1 MPTMVMADWSR
12 LEQKFEDGFEKL
24 YKVLGLPFERNEFL
38 NVDSSANNNGYRS
51 ENSGN
56 TATSSKNPLLN
67 TTTTTKYEG
76 RQNWNSS
83 YSILLNDQTVDG
95 SDESIQYTPF
105 FEVVKKA
112 VELEGTPIVR
122 SIASECKPKEEVKP
136 DEVIDEGLVMID
148 SEKFTKEAWEAIAY
162 ALKMAA
168 SMQQKAETEHLMR
181 ALLEQK
187 QGLVSCVLNEVSIDI
202 ALLLKITNEFIQ
214 CPPKSIGEENGS
226 VIGRELAALL
236 QRAME
241 WKEEYG
247 DFLVSTEHLL
257 LGFNLD
263 NRVGKQL
270 FKEGN
275 AVDISFKI
283 LDAIDVMRKSQV
295 FMNQEET
302 CEVLKNY
309 IDGEN
314 QEYFDGENQ
323 EYIDARV
330 MEVTKFHQVSVL
342 NESSIKRGELITCKN
357 GLGELANYGAKV
369 NTCKGLA
376 AFEVKHRVIDEQSTE
391 MNLIILISNE
401 PTLFDEMPKRE
412 HLLCKAM
419 ILKFFREKKLD
430 YTLDLRKKENI
441 WTPLAMLTQS
451 NWSNVVGL
459 LDKILNASSN
469 FSIAI
474 FDLAGVFLKG
484 LDEGTW
490 VHSFLEDNKS
500 DCDMVIGKTMEAVL
514 VINTQDK
521 YILRHGPMVALY
533 NERWKAP
540 GYLNHSESTSTKLN
554 QEPIFVFDPGGS

>member
-38 NVDSSANNNGYRS
+38 NVDSSANNIGYRS

-56 TATSSKNPLLN
+56 TATSSKNPFLN
-67 TTTTTKYEG
+67 TTTTTTKYEG

-83 YSILLNDQTVDG
+83 YSILLNDQTVDR

-202 ALLLKITNEFIQ
+202 ALFFKITNEFIQ

-226 VIGRELAALL
+226 VIGRELATLL

-270 FKEGN
+270 YKEGN

-283 LDAIDVMRKSQV
+283 LDAIDVMRKSRV

-323 EYIDARV
+323 EYIDAWV
-330 MEVTKFHQVSVL
+330 MEVTKFHQVS
-342 NESSIKRGELITCKN
+342 
-357 GLGELANYGAKV
+357 
-369 NTCKGLA
+369 TCKGLA

-540 GYLNHSESTSTKLN
+540 DYLNHSESTSTKLN

>member
-12 LEQKFEDGFEKL
+12 LEQKFKDGFEKL

-67 TTTTTKYEG
+67 TTTTTTKYEG
-76 RQNWNSS
+76 RQNWNSF

-95 SDESIQYTPF
+95 
-105 FEVVKKA
+105 K
-112 VELEGTPIVR
+112 
-122 SIASECKPKEEVKP
+122 CKPKEEVKP

-202 ALLLKITNEFIQ
+202 ALLFKITNEFIQ

-236 QRAME
+236 Q
-241 WKEEYG
+241 
-247 DFLVSTEHLL
+247 
-257 LGFNLD
+257 
-263 NRVGKQL
+263 VGKQL
-270 FKEGN
+270 YKEGN

-283 LDAIDVMRKSQV
+283 LDAIDVMRKSRV

-330 MEVTKFHQVSVL
+330 MEVTKFHQVS
-342 NESSIKRGELITCKN
+342 
-357 GLGELANYGAKV
+357 
-369 NTCKGLA
+369 TCKGLA

-500 DCDMVIGKTMEAVL
+500 DCDMVIGKTMEAVM

-540 GYLNHSESTSTKLN
+540 DYLNHSESTSTRLN